1 MTAVEFLTACLMF
14 TAGYAAL
21 ILSRLHDARARIRA
35 AQMELTEAWQH
46 ADIQA
51 RRADREAQAS
61 LAAHIAAD
69 SARKAMA
76 DAFNQ
81 RDDMQRRLAAATW
94 PDMEE
99 AHG

>member
-1 MTAVEFLTACLMF
+1 MTGVEFLTL
-14 TAGYAAL
+14 AL
-21 ILSRLHDARARIRA
+21 ILTAAWGALVLSRLHDAREVVRA
-35 AQMELTEAWQH
+35 HRLELTEAWQH

-76 DAFNQ
+76 DAFDQ

-94 PDMEE
+94 PEG
-99 AHG
+99 ATHV